1 MDREVLL
8 ALLAF
13 AVLGPAVLL
22 AGAWPQC
29 QGYASSARTWERAAW
44 RALWMPVV
52 PAAIALSMLLGWAV
66 MEPANA
72 EPLPAPLVGVSALF
86 AILWLRALTR
96 AGKAS
101 RARRSQ
107 MAAATVGLWQPRVI
121 VDAAFMARLDVDEVR
136 AVYAHEAAHVRH
148 RDPLRICL
156 AQLITDLQWPW
167 PGARRR
173 FDEWRRVVELA
184 RDEEAR
190 DGGIDGADLASAVL
204 VGAQWTTAVPQGAAL
219 IDGGARLEDRIA
231 RLLGPL
237 AADTPERW
245 MVPTVLVA
253 VTCFVSLVSGARFG
267 ETLMQLVLRSLP

>member
-13 AVLGPAVLL
+13 AILGPAVLV

-29 QGYASSARTWERAAW
+29 QGYASSARQWERAAW
-44 RALWMPVV
+44 RALWMPIV

-72 EPLPAPLVGVSALF
+72 EPLPAPLIGVSALF
-86 AILWLRALTR
+86 AMLWMRALTR

-121 VDAAFMARLDVDEVR
+121 VDAEFVARLDADEVR

-156 AQLITDLQWPW
+156 AQLVTDLQWPW
-167 PGARRR
+167 PGARWR
-173 FDEWRRVVELA
+173 FDEWRRVLELA

-190 DGGIDGADLASAVL
+190 DDGIDGADLASAVL
-204 VGAQWTTAVPQGAAL
+204 VGAHWKTAVPQGAAL
-219 IDGGARLEDRIA
+219 IESGARLEDRIA

-237 AADTPERW
+237 ETDASERLI
-245 MVPTVLVA
+245 VPTVLVA
-253 VTCFVSLVSGARFG
+253 AMCVLSLVSGARFG
-267 ETLMQLVLRSLP
+267 ETLMQIVIRSLP

>member
-13 AVLGPAVLL
+13 AILGPAVLV
-22 AGAWPQC
+22 AGAWPQR
-29 QGYASSARTWERAAW
+29 QGHASSARQWERVAW
-44 RALWMPVV
+44 RAVWMPVV
-52 PAAIALSMLLGWAV
+52 PAAIALCMLLGWATR
-66 MEPANA
+66 EPDNA
-72 EPLPAPLVGVSALF
+72 ESLPVPMISLSALF
-86 AILWLRALTR
+86 AIVWLRALIR

-107 MAAATVGLWQPRVI
+107 MAAATVGLWRPRVI
-121 VDAAFMARLDVDEVR
+121 VAPEFVARLDADEMR

-148 RDPLRICL
+148 RDPLRIWV

-173 FDEWRRVVELA
+173 FNEWRRVLELA

-190 DGGIDGADLASAVL
+190 DDGIDGADLASAVL
-204 VGAQWTTAVPQGAAL
+204 VGAQWKTTISGGAAL
-219 IDGGARLEDRIA
+219 IDSGARLEDRIA

-237 AADTPERW
+237 AADAPERLI
-245 MVPTVLVA
+245 VPTTLLAATCVL
-253 VTCFVSLVSGARFG
+253 SLVSGARFG
-267 ETLMQLVLRSLP
+267 ETLMQIVIRSLP